1 MHCFDIKSAIF
12 ILNLPYCF
20 NNWVFRGLFKK
31 NNFNLKVEYF
41 HQFKFECTTN
51 NNIVYLKQ
59 ATMLK
64 KNKFK
69 RRPTEPNILPANG
82 EGGKSTDD

>member
-1 MHCFDIKSAIF
+1 MD
-12 ILNLPYCF
+12 ILNI
-20 NNWVFRGLFKK
+20 NNLEDGFDVILLTITFVHI
-31 NNFNLKVEYF
+31 NYSIN
-41 HQFKFECTTN
+41 
-51 NNIVYLKQ
+51 YLIQ

>member
-1 MHCFDIKSAIF
+1 MI
-12 ILNLPYCF
+12 
-20 NNWVFRGLFKK
+20 
-31 NNFNLKVEYF
+31 
-41 HQFKFECTTN
+41 
-51 NNIVYLKQ
+51 Q

-69 RRPTEPNILPANG
+69 RRPTEPSILPANG

>member
-1 MHCFDIKSAIF
+1 MCKNPIMSTRADIVDKLLLLDVLIF
-12 ILNLPYCF
+12 LSFLVVWHSMN
-20 NNWVFRGLFKK
+20 VM
-31 NNFNLKVEYF
+31 
-41 HQFKFECTTN
+41 
-51 NNIVYLKQ
+51 Q

-82 EGGKSTDD
+82 EGGKSTED